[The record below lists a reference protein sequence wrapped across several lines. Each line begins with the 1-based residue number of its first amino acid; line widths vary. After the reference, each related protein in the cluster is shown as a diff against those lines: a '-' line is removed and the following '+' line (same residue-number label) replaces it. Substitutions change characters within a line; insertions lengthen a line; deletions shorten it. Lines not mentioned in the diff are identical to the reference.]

1 MKGTKKVII
10 LDNLNSKTISHAI
23 FILKNTDK
31 SEFSALEE
39 AERIVEEYTA
49 GQLTNRKHSYLLPCF
64 AIAGVIIALILCLY
78 FKL

>member
-10 LDNLNSKTISHAI
+10 LDNVNSKTISHAI
-23 FILKNTDK
+23 FILKDTQK

-39 AERIVEEYTA
+39 AERIVDEYIA
-49 GQLTNRKHSYLLPCF
+49 GCFTEKKRSYLLPC
-64 AIAGVIIALILCLY
+64 IALMGTVLAFILCLY